1 MALRRTKIVAT
12 LGPAVDDKAVLNDL
26 LRAGVDCVRLNM
38 SHGSSDA
45 QAKRIAQLRS
55 CALALKKEIG
65 IIIDLQGPKIRIK
78 KFKSGFALLKIGQS
92 FTLDPQYP
100 ETDGDEHI
108 VGVGYPPLAQ
118 DVTVGDTLLLDDGL
132 FVLEVEKIEG
142 TRVICVVKLGGKL
155 TDHKG
160 LNRLGGGLTA
170 ETLTEKDKT
179 DIQFAA
185 KNQADYIALSFV
197 RSAEDVMEAKT
208 LFQDAG
214 GTGGV
219 IAKIERAEAIS
230 HLDAIIKASNAVMVA
245 RGDLGVELGFAEL
258 PSVQKQIIARSRALD
273 RAVITATQM
282 MESMK
287 SQPIPTRAEVS
298 DVANAVLDGTD
309 AVMLSVETANGQ
321 YPVQAV
327 SAMADACLAAEKQR
341 ITRVSQHR
349 LECHFTQVDEAIAMA
364 VMYMANHMD
373 TKAIVAL
380 TESGST
386 PLWMSRIR
394 SGIPIYALC
403 RHATVRRRMMLY
415 RGVYPIAFD
424 VMNYSLQDVDQFA
437 VKTLLE
443 HGIVIA
449 GDKII
454 ISHGDKLGSSG
465 KANTL
470 KVLTI

>member
-1 MALRRTKIVAT
+1 MVLRRTKIVAT
-12 LGPAVDDKAVLNDL
+12 LGPAVDDKSVLCEML
-26 LRAGVDCVRLNM
+26 GAGVDCVRLNM
-38 SHGSSDA
+38 SHGTMEEQTA
-45 QAKRIAQLRS
+45 RIERVRA
-55 CALALKKEIG
+55 CANALKKEIG
-65 IIIDLQGPKIRIK
+65 IIVDLQGPKIRIK
-78 KFKSGFALLKIGQS
+78 KFKQGFANLTIGQI
-92 FTLDPQYP
+92 FTLDTAYP
-100 ETDGDEHI
+100 EADGDTHV
-108 VGVGYPPLAQ
+108 VGVGYPSLAQ
-118 DVTVGDTLLLDDGL
+118 DVKVGDTLLLDDGL
-132 FVLEVEKIEG
+132 FVLAVQKIEHS
-142 TRVICVVKLGGKL
+142 RVICEVKLGGKL

-170 ETLTEKDKT
+170 ETLTEKDRS

-185 KNQADYIALSFV
+185 KNQSDYIALSFV
-197 RSAEDVMEAKT
+197 RDAADIEEARA
-208 LFQDAG
+208 LFEQAG
-214 GTGGV
+214 GTGNV
-219 IAKIERAEAIS
+219 IAKIERAEAIVN
-230 HLDAIIKASNAVMVA
+230 LDAIIKASNAVMVA

-258 PSVQKQIIARSRALD
+258 PAVQKHIIARSRALD

-287 SQPIPTRAEVS
+287 YQPIPTRAEVS

-321 YPVQAV
+321 YPAEAV
-327 SAMADACLAAEKQR
+327 AAMADTCLAAEKQR
-341 ITRVSQHR
+341 VTQVSQHR
-349 LECHFTQVDEAIAMA
+349 LECRFTQVDEAVAMA
-364 VMYMANHMD
+364 AMYMANHMD

-403 RHATVRRRMMLY
+403 RHAAVRRQMMLY

-424 VMNYSLQDVDQFA
+424 VTNYSLQDVDQFA
-437 VKTLLE
+437 IKTLLE
-443 HGIVIA
+443 HGIVTV

-465 KANTL
+465 KANIL

>member
-1 MALRRTKIVAT
+1 MVLRRTKIVAT
-12 LGPAVDDKAVLNDL
+12 LGPAVDDKAMLAEM

-38 SHGSSDA
+38 SHGTMVD
-45 QAKRIAQLRS
+45 QATRIENVRD
-55 CALALKKEIG
+55 CALTLKKEIG
-65 IIIDLQGPKIRIK
+65 IIVDLQGPKIRVK
-78 KFKSGFALLKIGQS
+78 KFKQGFALLKIGQT
-92 FTLDPQYP
+92 FTLDTQHP
-100 ETDGDEHI
+100 EAEGDDNI
-108 VGVGYPPLAQ
+108 VGVGYPSLAQ
-118 DVTVGDTLLLDDGL
+118 DVKVGDTLLLDDGL
-132 FVLEVEKIEG
+132 FVLAVQKIES
-142 TRVICVVKLGGKL
+142 TRVVCEVKLGGRL

-170 ETLTEKDKT
+170 ETLTKKDKA

-197 RSAEDVMEAKT
+197 CNAHDVDEARI
-208 LFQDAG
+208 LFQQAG

-219 IAKIERAEAIS
+219 IAKIERAEAITNI
-230 HLDAIIKASNAVMVA
+230 DAIIKASNAVMVA

-258 PSVQKQIIARSRALD
+258 PSVQKHIIARSRALD

-321 YPVQAV
+321 YPVQSVA
-327 SAMADACLAAEKQR
+327 AMAEACLAAEKQR
-341 ITRVSQHR
+341 ITKISQHR

-424 VMNYSLQDVDQFA
+424 VMNYTLQDVDQFA

-443 HGIVIA
+443 HGIVTT
-449 GDKII
+449 GDNII